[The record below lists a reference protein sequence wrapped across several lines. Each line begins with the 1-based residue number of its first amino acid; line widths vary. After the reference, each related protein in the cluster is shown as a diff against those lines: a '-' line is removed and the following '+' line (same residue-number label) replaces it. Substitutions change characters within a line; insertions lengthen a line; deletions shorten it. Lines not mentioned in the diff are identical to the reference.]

1 MEVNFIL
8 NENNHSVDI
17 TGYSN
22 VLNLIRDE
30 IGLKGTKEGCGEGE
44 CGACSVLIGTL
55 NDNGKAVDYK
65 SIPSCL
71 LPIADLDGKHLITI
85 EGLSKQEIN
94 PVQKTFIEEG
104 ATQCGFCTP
113 GFIISITAYVLSST
127 EIENDIIDSIDGHI
141 CRCTGYN
148 SIKKAVIK
156 IDEMVKNK
164 IDDSKRLK
172 ELIDLGIIPEYFLTI
187 PDRLK
192 KIIKKNDK
200 KDLNNVLKDIGS
212 KKIIAGGTDM
222 LVQSDENLEYGN
234 LIYVSNIKDLLGIII
249 EDGFINIKANT
260 TIEEMKNSIEINKI
274 LPGFDGFLSL
284 VSSKL
289 IRNRGTI
296 AGNIINA
303 SPIGD
308 ISIILISLRA
318 KLILMNKNGKKRNV
332 NIDEFFLGY
341 KEIDIKKDE
350 ILYAIKIPI
359 PKKGYK
365 FNFEKVAQRKYL
377 DIASCN
383 TAILINIE
391 EKIIKDCCISA
402 GGVFAYPLYLEK
414 LSKSLIGKQANEKSI
429 IEAEDVLNSSI
440 SPISDIRGSEKYKR
454 ILLKNLLISHI
465 GITGAGS

>member
-234 LIYVSNIKDLLGIII
+234 
-249 EDGFINIKANT
+249 
-260 TIEEMKNSIEINKI
+260 
-274 LPGFDGFLSL
+274 P
-284 VSSKL
+284 
-289 IRNRGTI
+289 
-296 AGNIINA
+296 
-303 SPIGD
+303 
-308 ISIILISLRA
+308 LRA